1 MLWQHRTPQAT
12 HLGIESGQFS
22 LHINEIKDIY
32 KRGKQKHNVN
42 QETHVF
48 ACAEA
53 TERKKYFF
61 GNAFWISAYQ

>member
-1 MLWQHRTPQAT
+1 
-12 HLGIESGQFS
+12 